1 MCIRDRSSAAVWA
14 SYQPTYSDGLSSIDP
29 SKWTQNG
36 NLSAAS
42 NGIGGNGS
50 LISTVSVPT
59 GADYDVS
66 MTIHTA
72 NQGACSGSYSLYA
85 RSTPNG
91 ATAYVLTLSAGSI
104 GLFREVANSWTLLSS
119 MPYPCADGMVM
130 RLVVRGS
137 SLTFWSG
144 PNTAAYQDVAPITT
158 GQPGVGISSSEG
170 DTIAN
175 VQLGPIDYLPPAAVN
190 ASAIETST
198 APNRVDLRW
207 PASAPDANSAGL
219 QGYVVYRDGV
229 YLGSTRAPNWLDQT
243 VSGPESTAY
252 SIYAADQHGSVSAP
266 AQVTVQ
272 VPADPGAKPK
282 TGAAAE
288 IVLRKPSAKN
298 VPDGPTAD
306 QREIG
311 VMPTGSYWGAA
322 GENID
327 LLSGNLNFSIPL
339 IKAMGRG
346 NSSVT
351 FNLSYNSQ
359 MWRQDTSIWLLGQD
373 VGLGLGWKLQAGS
386 IEPMWYGGSELYY
399 LYTDATGAQYVLDQS
414 NPYTNVWTSLQT
426 YVWYDA
432 NADILHFPD
441 GSFWNMNVVSALVEQ
456 DGGTQYPSQMEDSNG
471 NFITLTY
478 GPAIGYPYYD
488 TNTSSRITIIYDAR
502 GNPQE
507 MCIRDSADGFA
518 QGQLGGPRAT
528 SRHQQAGDVGAGDQQ
543 DQRRRAHQHQQRA
556 AHISHH
562 YLGEEFSM
570 TVVVALRPGVDFRQV
585 AHNRVEIRS
594 GGGERDPWLQS
605 PDTAD
610 RTMLPAAGRFAL
622 EPAQR
627 KVIIRASQCPQRSRH
642 AGNLVRFA
650 VDRQGGSDDVRIAAE
665 LALPELMAQHDQ
677 RGRAGKVVLR
687 AEEAAE
693 ERVLSLI
700 HI

>member
-1 MCIRDRSSAAVWA
+1 MKILRLSTILLSSAAVWA

-42 NGIGGNGS
+42 NGITGNGS

-471 NFITLTY
+471 NF
-478 GPAIGYPYYD
+478 
-488 TNTSSRITIIYDAR
+488 
-502 GNPQE
+502 
-507 MCIRDSADGFA
+507 
-518 QGQLGGPRAT
+518 
-528 SRHQQAGDVGAGDQQ
+528 
-543 DQRRRAHQHQQRA
+543 
-556 AHISHH
+556 
-562 YLGEEFSM
+562 
-570 TVVVALRPGVDFRQV
+570 
-585 AHNRVEIRS
+585 
-594 GGGERDPWLQS
+594 
-605 PDTAD
+605 
-610 RTMLPAAGRFAL
+610 
-622 EPAQR
+622 
-627 KVIIRASQCPQRSRH
+627 
-642 AGNLVRFA
+642 
-650 VDRQGGSDDVRIAAE
+650 
-665 LALPELMAQHDQ
+665 
-677 RGRAGKVVLR
+677 
-687 AEEAAE
+687 
-693 ERVLSLI
+693 LS
-700 HI
+700 